1 MRRRTVGGG
10 FKVGG
15 HVVEESGVVWNKALL
30 LLWSSVLLLL
40 LLLLHQG
47 RRWEDAEKCERG
59 DGVAVTRP
67 ARGGR
72 WGDRS

>member
-1 MRRRTVGGG
+1 MGGG

-47 RRWEDAEKCERG
+47 RRWDDAEKCERG

>member
-1 MRRRTVGGG
+1 MGGG

-30 LLWSSVLLLL
+30 LLWSSVLLLLL

>member
-1 MRRRTVGGG
+1 MGGG

>member
-1 MRRRTVGGG
+1 VGGG